1 MAMDPNG
8 NQRISLVKKIAGAII
23 ALGTIATTVVAIMTL
38 GYRIAD
44 IFTPDDRIGHY
55 PVER

>member
-1 MAMDPNG
+1 MDPNG
-8 NQRISLVKKIAGAII
+8 NQTISLVKKIAGAII
-23 ALGTIATTVVAIMTL
+23 ALGTIATTVVAIMML
-38 GYRIAD
+38 GDRIAD

>member
-8 NQRISLVKKIAGAII
+8 NQRISLGKKIAGAII
-23 ALGTIATTVVAIMTL
+23 ALGTIATTVVAIMML
-38 GYRIAD
+38 GDRIAD
-44 IFTPDDRIGHY
+44 IFTPDDRIGHF